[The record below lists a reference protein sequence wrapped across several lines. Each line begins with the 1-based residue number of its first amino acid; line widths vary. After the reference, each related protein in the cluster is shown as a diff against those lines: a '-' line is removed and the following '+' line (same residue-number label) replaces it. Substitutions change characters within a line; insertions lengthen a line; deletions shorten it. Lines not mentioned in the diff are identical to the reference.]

1 MVTQTDDTEE
11 FVDDIEI
18 IEDDDIEIVDDSP
31 SDEELEAAVKGD
43 EEDDLETYSER
54 VKKRIGKEV
63 SKAKSFKR
71 QADEASRREAAA
83 IEYARSIVAENE
95 ALKGRTLSTQESAI
109 ALTKASVASN
119 LEGLQTAFEKAIEEG
134 DAKKQAEL
142 NVKINKALLEQAQIE
157 GVEKQV
163 KAEREKVKPKTEGEE
178 TQPHRPGPRRQE
190 ISTEASN
197 WFEKNTWFKVD
208 QRGIP
213 QNEESEAAHA
223 YSEYLLKRGYS
234 MDDPEFYK
242 LVDKKMAEDFPDVVG
257 AKPSS
262 KTTKRPPTASAQR
275 NTTSGATQAQGK
287 RTVLNKSEVDTAIR
301 LKPSWWGGG
310 DDPNTPENKKWLL
323 KYANEKKKYAAQLGD
338 Q

>member
-1 MVTQTDDTEE
+1 MSTQTQDTED

-18 IEDDDIEIVDDSP
+18 VEDEDIEIVDDSTP
-31 SDEELEAAVKGD
+31 DEEIEAAVRGD
-43 EEDDLETYSER
+43 DDDELESYSER
-54 VKKRIGKEV
+54 VQKRIHKEV
-63 SKAKSFKR
+63 SKAKGFKR
-71 QADEASRREAAA
+71 QADEAARRESAA

-119 LEGLQTAFEKAIEEG
+119 LEGLQSALEKAIEEG

-142 NVKINKALLEQAQIE
+142 NIKINRAVIEQSQVE

-163 KAEREKVKPKTEGEE
+163 RAERERAKPKTEGDD
-178 TQPHRPGPRRQE
+178 TQPQRQSPQRQQ
-190 ISTEASN
+190 ISEEASN

-234 MDDPEFYK
+234 MEDPEFYK
-242 LVDKKMAEDFPDVVG
+242 LVDKKMAEDFPDVV
-257 AKPSS
+257 KPRQSQ
-262 KTTKRPPTASAQR
+262 KTQKRPPTASTQR
-275 NTTSGATQAQGK
+275 NSTSGATQNSK
-287 RTVLNKSEVDTAIR
+287 KTVLAKSEVDVALR
-301 LKPSWWGGG
+301 MKPSWWG
-310 DDPNTPENKKWLL
+310 DSDEQNKKWLL
-323 KYANEKKKYAAQLGD
+323 KYANEKKKYSAQLGE
-338 Q
+338 